1 MNKIGEL
8 KPATKAFVDWYD
20 SRMTQT
26 LEVSFNDISE
36 AKNWK
41 YSVSRFIKKHY
52 TGISVSMT
60 DSFTVLIFRLD
71 DENVK
76 YNGSVRFSVLRGGE
90 VSHMA
95 WVNLQRDMMKIAK
108 RQKEAGMKARKE
120 RAKTNGN

>member
-1 MNKIGEL
+1 MNKPGEL
-8 KPATKAFVDWYD
+8 KPATKAFVDWYE

-41 YSVSRFIKKHY
+41 TSISKYIKKHY
-52 TGISVSMT
+52 IGVTVSMS
-60 DSFTVLIFRLD
+60 DSFTILIFRLD

-76 YNGSVRFSVLRGGE
+76 YNGCVRFSVLRGGE

-95 WVNLQRDMMKIAK
+95 WVNLQRHMFEVAK
-108 RQKEAGMKARKE
+108 KQLAAGKKAR
-120 RAKTNGN
+120 AKKNGN